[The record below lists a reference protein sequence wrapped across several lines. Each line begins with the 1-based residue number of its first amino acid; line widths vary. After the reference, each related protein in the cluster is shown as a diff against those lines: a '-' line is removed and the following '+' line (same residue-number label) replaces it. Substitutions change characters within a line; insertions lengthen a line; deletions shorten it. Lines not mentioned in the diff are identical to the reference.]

1 MVVLHC
7 FFKCMV
13 LMIATLSHYRGSSSG
28 CMGSDIIIM
37 PCVAL
42 LSFSAHSAGASVQVG
57 VTELTILIHS
67 TVHTVRTDRLTQ
79 RHSQTNPTN

>member
-1 MVVLHC
+1 MLAVRVTISLK
-7 FFKCMV
+7 F
-13 LMIATLSHYRGSSSG
+13 TSSLTY
-28 CMGSDIIIM
+28 
-37 PCVAL
+37 VAL

-79 RHSQTNPTN
+79 RYSQTNPSN